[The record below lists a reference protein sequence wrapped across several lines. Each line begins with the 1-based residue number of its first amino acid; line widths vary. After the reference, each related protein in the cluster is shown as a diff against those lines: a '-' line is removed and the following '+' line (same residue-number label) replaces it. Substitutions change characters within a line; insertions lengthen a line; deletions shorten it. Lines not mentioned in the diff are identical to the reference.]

1 MSLDPGWLGPLWD
14 AARRVRAHAHAP
26 YSRFAVGAAVLD
38 EQGRVH
44 AGCNVE
50 NAAYP
55 QGWCAETSALAALV
69 SAGGR
74 RVQALLVVGEA
85 ADPVTPCGGCRQKL
99 REFAAEDCPIIVADS
114 REVRGRYTLG
124 QLLPVS
130 FGPQHLRQGPGDIH
144 SSRAPTHDAGVAPA
158 PSAAP
163 ATDTNTTNHA
173 GPQTPP

>member
-1 MSLDPGWLGPLWD
+1 MGDVESRLQALWD
-14 AARRVRAHAHAP
+14 AARPVRAHAHAP

-74 RVQALLVVGEA
+74 RVQAVLVVGEA

-99 REFAAEDCPIIVADS
+99 REFAADECPVILADS
-114 REVRGRYTLG
+114 QHVRARFTLG

-130 FGPQHLRQGPGDIH
+130 FGPQHLASG
-144 SSRAPTHDAGVAPA
+144 
-158 PSAAP
+158 P
-163 ATDTNTTNHA
+163 ATET
-173 GPQTPP
+173 

>member
-1 MSLDPGWLGPLWD
+1 MSLEPDWLEPLWD

-26 YSRFAVGAAVLD
+26 YSRFEVGAAVLD

-55 QGWCAETSALAALV
+55 QGWCAETSALAAMV

-74 RVQALLVVGEA
+74 RVRAVLVVGEA

-99 REFAAEDCPIIVADS
+99 REFAADDCPIIVADNLQ
-114 REVRGRYTLG
+114 VRARFTLG

-130 FGPQHLRQGPGDIH
+130 FGPQHL
-144 SSRAPTHDAGVAPA
+144 APTSNALPTITPA
-158 PSAAP
+158 VEL
-163 ATDTNTTNHA
+163 
-173 GPQTPP
+173 QTPP

>member
-1 MSLDPGWLGPLWD
+1 MGDVESRLQALWD
-14 AARRVRAHAHAP
+14 AARQVRAHAHAP

-74 RVQALLVVGEA
+74 RVQAVLVVGEA

-99 REFAAEDCPIIVADS
+99 REFAADECPVIVADS
-114 REVRGRYTLG
+114 QQVRARFTLG
-124 QLLPVS
+124 QLLPFS
-130 FGPQHLRQGPGDIH
+130 FGPQHLASG
-144 SSRAPTHDAGVAPA
+144 
-158 PSAAP
+158 P
-163 ATDTNTTNHA
+163 ATET
-173 GPQTPP
+173 